1 MTLDVFNDQNKKTG
15 SVELSDAVF
24 GGRVNTALIW
34 EAVVHQNAVDRR
46 GTHATKTR
54 GLVRGTG
61 SKPWRQKGTGRAR
74 AGEVRSPL
82 WRSGGTVFGP
92 QPRSY
97 AFHLSRK
104 SVRRALRAA
113 FTQKLGEGIVT
124 VIEELSVD
132 EPTTKV
138 GADFLTRLGIVGR
151 VVFVD
156 IAPNENCRRALRN
169 LPLVKLV
176 NVNQLT
182 TRDIM
187 GSRQLVITKAA
198 LERFVQVLTS

>member
-138 GADFLTRLGIVGR
+138 GADLLTRLGIAGR
-151 VVFVD
+151 VVLVD
-156 IAPNENCRRALRN
+156 IAPGENCRRALRN

-182 TRDIM
+182 TRDII

-198 LERFVQVLTS
+198 LEHFAQVLTS